1 MSLCRP
7 ETHQAFAQLINALD
21 NETKELTRIGGEV
34 AYNGAP
40 ENAVKVL
47 RLAGSRAQLRDHI
60 QHLHDSW
67 QRENTA
73 ELNALTKPPPPENSE
88 EPPQKPSPLSNKVK
102 GLTIGEAAKKL
113 MLMPKQIRAAIEA
126 GHLVAYQKVN
136 GEWKILPADL
146 IDYHRKHVVR
156 R

>member
-1 MSLCRP
+1 MK
-7 ETHQAFAQLINALD
+7 THQAFAQLLKALD
-21 NETKELTRIGGEV
+21 DEAKELTRIGGEV

-60 QHLHDSW
+60 QRLHESW
-67 QRENTA
+67 QHENTA
-73 ELNALTKPPPPENSE
+73 ELDALTKPPPPENPE
-88 EPPQKPSPLSNKVK
+88 EPPQEPSPLSSKVK

-113 MLMPKQIRAAIEA
+113 LLTPKQIRAAIEA
-126 GHLVAYQKVN
+126 GHLVAYQRVN

-146 IDYHRKHVVR
+146 IEYHRKHVIR